1 MKQFL
6 FPLHK
11 EAPKYKQIYENI
23 RLLIEKGQLQTDEQ
37 LPSIRLLAET
47 LKVSRNTTLIA
58 YEQLIAEGYI
68 RSELKKGYFVEK
80 YEPIFVE
87 VKESLNKAE
96 ITEGEQYVIDF
107 RGGAVDQTNFP
118 LKKWRKCAN
127 EVLHERQSYIYGNRQ
142 GEECLRRQIA
152 NYLFQSRGIMTTA
165 ESIVIGSSSQQL
177 LMHISL
183 LLRKHFSSII
193 LENPGYKGARSV
205 FECLDYNIEAMDVG
219 AKGINMEQLKEM
231 ESKLIYVTPSHQYP
245 TGTTIPIQERQQLLQ
260 WAMCNGGYIF
270 EDDYDSEFR
279 YKQQPI
285 PALTSLNQDC
295 VIYVSNFSKAFLPS
309 LRLSYMVLPE
319 NLLEEYLKMFAA
331 FEQAASSLH
340 QRAMARFMEKG
351 YWESHI
357 RKMRAVY
364 KQKMQELVK
373 ELERRFG
380 DMIEIIGQYSG
391 LYILVR
397 IRTIYSEDDLISK
410 AKKYGV
416 KVYPTS
422 IYYITGKSDTAI
434 IRLGFSNCSIEE
446 IRQGVELLYE
456 AWK

>member
-1 MKQFL
+1 MKQFI

-23 RLLIEKGQLQTDEQ
+23 RLLIEKGQLKSDEQ
-37 LPSIRLLAET
+37 LPSIRQLAET

-80 YEPIFVE
+80 YEPIFIQ
-87 VKESLNKAE
+87 VKQSLNRAE
-96 ITEGEQYVIDF
+96 NTEGDQYIIDF
-107 RGGAVDQTNFP
+107 RAGAVDQASFP

-127 EVLHERQSYIYGNRQ
+127 EVLHEQQSYIYGNRQ
-142 GEECLRRQIA
+142 GEECLRKQIS
-152 NYLFQSRGIMTTA
+152 NYLFQSRGIDTTA
-165 ESIVIGSSSQQL
+165 ESIVIGSSTQQM

-183 LLRKHFSSII
+183 LLRKRFSSII
-193 LENPGYKGARSV
+193 LENPGYRGARSV
-205 FECLDYNIEAMDVG
+205 FECIGYNVEAIDIG
-219 AKGINMEQLKEM
+219 AKGINMDQLEKM
-231 ESKLIYVTPSHQYP
+231 QSKLIYVTPSHQYP

-260 WAMCNGGYIF
+260 WAMSNGGYIF

-285 PALTSLNQDC
+285 PALASLNQDC

-319 NLLEEYLKMFAA
+319 NLLEEYQKMFAA

-364 KQKMQELVK
+364 KQKMQELVNA
-373 ELERRFG
+373 LERRFG
-380 DMIEIIGQYSG
+380 DAIEVIGQHSG

-397 IRTIYSEDDLISK
+397 IQTLYSEEDLIGK
-410 AKKYGV
+410 AKRHGV

-422 IYYITGKSDTAI
+422 MYYITGQPDTAMLK
-434 IRLGFSNCSIEE
+434 LGFTNCSIEE